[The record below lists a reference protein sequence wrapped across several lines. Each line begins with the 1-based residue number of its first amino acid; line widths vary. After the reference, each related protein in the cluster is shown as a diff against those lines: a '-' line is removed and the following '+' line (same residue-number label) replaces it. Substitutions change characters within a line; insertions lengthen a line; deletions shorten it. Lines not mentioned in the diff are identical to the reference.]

1 AARRQAAGDRLRA
14 QHRGDPDHAR
24 QARVPEGVP
33 QVGSHPPGRPGPGWG
48 SDRKGARPRDPDPSS
63 PPGADPRRLLPGRP
77 GGEDRG
83 RRCGGGPDVGRA
95 GSRSDRR
102 MMPAASPGGIYF
114 EPSPENLLFVAIGL
128 VVLFVFIVASRF
140 VSRFAGEQLM
150 KRHVRAELV
159 VISRRIVTSLV
170 IGLGLFAALSF
181 AVQSANVALFGLVLA
196 TVVAALGVP

>member
-1 AARRQAAGDRLRA
+1 MGTGPKRCSCARSR
-14 QHRGDPDHAR
+14 PI
-24 QARVPEGVP
+24 P
-33 QVGSHPPGRPGPGWG
+33 VGWSRGPG
-48 SDRKGARPRDPDPSS
+48 
-63 PPGADPRRLLPGRP
+63 
-77 GGEDRG
+77 RG
-83 RRCGGGPDVGRA
+83 RRGCRGRGSGRA
-95 GSRSDRR
+95 GSRRDRR
-102 MMPAASPGGIYF
+102 MMPAASSGGIHF

-196 TVVAALGVP
+196 TVVAALGVQDLLM

>member
-1 AARRQAAGDRLRA
+1 
-14 QHRGDPDHAR
+14 
-24 QARVPEGVP
+24 
-33 QVGSHPPGRPGPGWG
+33 
-48 SDRKGARPRDPDPSS
+48 
-63 PPGADPRRLLPGRP
+63 
-77 GGEDRG
+77 
-83 RRCGGGPDVGRA
+83 
-95 GSRSDRR
+95 
-102 MMPAASPGGIYF
+102 MMPAASSGGIHF

-196 TVVAALGVP
+196 TVVAALGVQDLLRDYVSGYYVLLERHIRIGDRISFDTHTGTVSEVRLRVTLLRSEGGDVVIVPNSELFTKPVTIHGTTPEEEAKKAPPT